1 MDIDQIIEC
10 IGAYEEDRAYICL
23 VRDAVVEELK
33 GLIPG
38 FGVPV
43 ISARQR
49 LIMLTFIQHFYDNK
63 ELFENNKT
71 YMKQSI
77 NSMLL
82 NEMYKGGLQ

>member
-10 IGAYEEDRAYICL
+10 IGAYEEDRSYIIL
-23 VRDAVVEELK
+23 VREAVIEELK

-43 ISARQR
+43 MTARQK

-71 YMKQSI
+71 YMKRSI

-82 NEMYKGGLQ
+82 NEMYKGGL

>member
-1 MDIDQIIEC
+1 MDINQIIEC
-10 IGAYEEDRAYICL
+10 IGAYEEDRSYIIL
-23 VRDAVVEELK
+23 VRDAVVEELR

-38 FGVPV
+38 FTLRG
-43 ISARQR
+43 ISARQK
-49 LIMLTFIQHFYDNK
+49 LILLTYIQHFYDNK

-82 NEMYKGGLQ
+82 NEMYKGGL

>member
-10 IGAYEEDRAYICL
+10 IGAYEEDRAYIYL
-23 VRDAVVEELK
+23 VREAVVEELK

-43 ISARQR
+43 MTARQK

-82 NEMYKGGLQ
+82 NEMYKGGL

>member
-10 IGAYEEDRAYICL
+10 IGAYEEDRSYIYL
-23 VRDAVVEELK
+23 VREAVVEELK

-43 ISARQR
+43 MTARQK

-82 NEMYKGGLQ
+82 NEMYKGGL